1 MSKPP
6 ERLCA
11 YCRKSPRVA
20 AFAPFCSRGCQ
31 DRDLVQ
37 WMREGY
43 VVAAT
48 DNSDELSDEIQRIRA
63 LDNDGPDR

>member
-1 MSKPP
+1 MPKMP
-6 ERLCA
+6 EPVCA

-43 VVAAT
+43 VVPERSG
-48 DNSDELSDEIQRIRA
+48 DDELSGGTP
-63 LDNDGPDR
+63 LDNAGRDG

>member
-1 MSKPP
+1 MSSTPEKP
-6 ERLCA
+6 CA
-11 YCRKSPRVA
+11 YCGKSPRVA

-43 VVAAT
+43 VVPAR
-48 DNSDELSDEIQRIRA
+48 DNEDELSDTRP
-63 LDNDGPDR
+63 LDNEERDG